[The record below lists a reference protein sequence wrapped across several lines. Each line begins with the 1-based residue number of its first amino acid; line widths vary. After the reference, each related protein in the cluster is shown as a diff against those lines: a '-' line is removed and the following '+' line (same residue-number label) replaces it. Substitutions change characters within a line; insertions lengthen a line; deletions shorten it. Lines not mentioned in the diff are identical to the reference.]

1 MSRLRAN
8 DLRTAVLFL
17 ALGASI
23 GAWSRAYAT
32 TEAEAVD
39 ELMAVLGASLPCTRY
54 AVAWLEALPTRIEHR
69 CDVSIEKATFL
80 GGDAPAGR
88 VYYTIDM
95 QVARN
100 RYTSVY
106 RFGGTPNSAVVLAQ
120 FLASFTAIAGP
131 EDRTRQH
138 FSPLIVYSIN
148 SAPLLPLASM
158 VAGPQVL
165 EARKG
170 LAFPP

>member
-1 MSRLRAN
+1 MSRLRRT
-8 DLRTAVLFL
+8 DLRTAVLCL
-17 ALGASI
+17 ALAASI

-32 TEAEAVD
+32 TEVEAAD

-69 CDVSIEKATFL
+69 CDVSIDKATFL
-80 GGDAPAGR
+80 GVDAPAGR

-100 RYTSVY
+100 RYTSIY

-120 FLASFTAIAGP
+120 FLASLVTIGGP
-131 EDRTRQH
+131 EERAEKH
-138 FSPLIVYSIN
+138 FSPLIVYSRN
-148 SAPLLPLASM
+148 RAPPLPSGSLVAS
-158 VAGPQVL
+158 PQVL
-165 EARKG
+165 EARKR